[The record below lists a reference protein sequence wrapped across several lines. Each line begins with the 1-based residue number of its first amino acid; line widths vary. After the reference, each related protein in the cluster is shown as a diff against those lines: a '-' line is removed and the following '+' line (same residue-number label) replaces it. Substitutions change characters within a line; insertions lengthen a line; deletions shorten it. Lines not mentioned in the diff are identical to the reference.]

1 MFVGA
6 RIILSEPAKIL
17 GICKGSVCGVG
28 DLHLYHVGSKAAAL
42 LLASIFLLTSYYK
55 FIKII
60 IIVRRRRN
68 SVVI

>member
-42 LLASIFLLTSYYK
+42 LASIFLLLTINIYNNN
-55 FIKII
+55 
-60 IIVRRRRN
+60 N
-68 SVVI
+68 SKKKKK

>member
-42 LLASIFLLTSYYK
+42 LASIFLLLTTNIYNNN
-55 FIKII
+55 
-60 IIVRRRRN
+60 N
-68 SVVI
+68 SKKKKK